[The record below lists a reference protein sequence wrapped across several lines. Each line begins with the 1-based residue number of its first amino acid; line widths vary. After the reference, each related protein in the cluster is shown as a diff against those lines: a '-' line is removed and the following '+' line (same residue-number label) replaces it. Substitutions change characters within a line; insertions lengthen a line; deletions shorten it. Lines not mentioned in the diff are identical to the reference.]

1 MESFGRLGVERSA
14 FIGQL
19 AASAV
24 GGRDGGS
31 MARKEVVGTPFEM
44 VSVTARVAISRRVS
58 RSKLQLKNRQEAR
71 KSRGESDRPTSMA
84 WGCSLDAVWDLT
96 DRGACTDK

>member
-1 MESFGRLGVERSA
+1 
-14 FIGQL
+14 
-19 AASAV
+19 
-24 GGRDGGS
+24 

-84 WGCSLDAVWDLT
+84 WGWSVDAAKKLGVEDT
-96 DRGACTDK
+96 KACDKQEGARAAIGVDSG